1 MEIDIVEFNGI
12 NQRRNETI
20 KWSDAKKTRKLEIT
34 IDPGWPRRMKSL
46 TDIKN
51 VENWPPHPPKKKLT
65 HAEGI
70 DAKMFLTHATY
81 LNIMT
86 DLQFWGTQ
94 DKVETIFWV
103 WRLFIRRAN

>member
-1 MEIDIVEFNGI
+1 
-12 NQRRNETI
+12 
-20 KWSDAKKTRKLEIT
+20 
-34 IDPGWPRRMKSL
+34 MKSL

-51 VENWPPHPPKKKLT
+51 VENWAPHPTPTPQKKLT